1 MAQASPLA
9 RHAQRHLHQPDQR
22 GMTLLEVLVVL
33 VIIGIVAATVSPPM
47 ARVIESVRFK
57 TTADGVAEQIRALRI
72 AALLEQ
78 KDLTLRAQAGQG
90 TDDAT
95 NGSARLSGPVGTPGP
110 GLTLALGGPDERAL
124 ALPPGWSLTGDDL
137 VFLKNGVCLGG
148 DVVLLAPR
156 GRAKTLQF
164 KAPDCAMDDRP
175 QR

>member
-1 MAQASPLA
+1 MAQALSSGRA
-9 RHAQRHLHQPDQR
+9 ASQQ

-47 ARVIESVRFK
+47 ARIVESVRFK

-78 KDLTLRAQAGQG
+78 QDLTLRAQTEETIQNQRRDAG
-90 TDDAT
+90 
-95 NGSARLSGPVGTPGP
+95 RSGPVGDPDA
-110 GLTLALGGPDERAL
+110 GLALALGGPDERAL
-124 ALPPGWSLTGDDL
+124 ALPPGWFLSGDEL

-148 DVVLLAPR
+148 TVVLLAPA
-156 GRAKTLQF
+156 GRAKTMRF

-175 QR
+175 TR